1 MLYPEMDSQMLRGEV
16 YLVDFE
22 PTVGHEANKTRP
34 AVIVSNDLANQSAAI
49 HGGVVT
55 VVPITSNT
63 TNVYPFQTLLDA
75 DETGL
80 RLDSKTQPEQ
90 IRTIS
95 VHRLSRRI
103 AQLSHQQ
110 ISELDEAI
118 RIQLD
123 L

>member
-1 MLYPEMDSQMLRGEV
+1 MSYPEMDSRMLRGEI

-22 PTVGHEANKTRP
+22 PTVGHEANRTRP

-55 VVPITSNT
+55 VVP
-63 TNVYPFQTLLDA
+63 
-75 DETGL
+75 
-80 RLDSKTQPEQ
+80 DSKTQPEQ
-90 IRTIS
+90 IRAVS

-103 AQLSHQQ
+103 PQLSHQQ
-110 ISELDEAI
+110 ISGLDGAL